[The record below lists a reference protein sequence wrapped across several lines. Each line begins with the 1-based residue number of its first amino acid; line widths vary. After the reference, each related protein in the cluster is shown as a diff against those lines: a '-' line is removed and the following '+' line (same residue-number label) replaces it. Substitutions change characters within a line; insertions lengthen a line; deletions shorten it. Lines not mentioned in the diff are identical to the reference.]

1 MAEQVASKRAAAV
14 RASDRAAQEMVG
26 EVAAEVARARERA
39 RVGRE
44 KARSGAGGVR
54 VDLRGRGQ
62 PLGGA
67 MVASQAEAWAEAF
80 VRGRE
85 VPDDRHGD
93 SGAGSGVSLL
103 EGSGGL
109 VGMGPRAVAVQ
120 MARVQ
125 AAASA
130 RRLAARRVASGVGV
144 YEGGSEGDGEG
155 GGDEGEGSGSEVVEW
170 EGSVRVLDPESY
182 DCLVL
187 VMVPD
192 AAREEVAEAVE
203 RGDDVEL
210 PEVRRVDDIVIITN
224 IHS

>member
-1 MAEQVASKRAAAV
+1 M
-14 RASDRAAQEMVG
+14 
-26 EVAAEVARARERA
+26 
-39 RVGRE
+39 
-44 KARSGAGGVR
+44 
-54 VDLRGRGQ
+54 
-62 PLGGA
+62 
-67 MVASQAEAWAEAF
+67 
-80 VRGRE
+80 
-85 VPDDRHGD
+85 
-93 SGAGSGVSLL
+93 
-103 EGSGGL
+103 